1 MNKMLLALFVTDS
14 MLSTVSAWAGKSD
27 QVIMTEA
34 AQNMMTVA
42 EAKQLPDETAVT
54 LSGLIVR
61 KTHKDHFELKDSS
74 GKIGIEADADLWSP
88 IGLKA
93 GDKVKVIG
101 EVDANTGQAT
111 DIDVVQ
117 IGKIENQSGKWT
129 WYNQQ

>member
-1 MNKMLLALFVTDS
+1 MKQMLLVIFMAGLMF
-14 MLSTVSAWAGKSD
+14 STASWAGKSD

-34 AQNMMTVA
+34 AQNMVTVA

-54 LSGLIVR
+54 LSGVIVR

-74 GKIGIEADADLWSP
+74 GKIGIEVDSDLWRP
-88 IGLKA
+88 RGLKA
-93 GDKVKVIG
+93 GDKVKVMG
-101 EVDANTGQAT
+101 EVDTHTGQAA

-117 IGKIENQSGKWT
+117 IGKMDNQSDKWT

>member
-1 MNKMLLALFVTDS
+1 MKKMLLVLFVS
-14 MLSTVSAWAGKSD
+14 GLMFSTTSWAGKSD

-34 AQNMMTVA
+34 AQNMVTVA

-54 LSGLIVR
+54 LSGVIVR

-74 GKIGIEADADLWSP
+74 GKIGIEVDSDLWSP
-88 IGLKA
+88 MGLKA

-117 IGKIENQSGKWT
+117 IGKMENQSGKWT

>member
-1 MNKMLLALFVTDS
+1 MKQMLLVIFISGS
-14 MLSTVSAWAGKSD
+14 MFSTASWAGKSD

-34 AQNMMTVA
+34 AQNMVTVA

-54 LSGLIVR
+54 LSGVIVR

-74 GKIGIEADADLWSP
+74 GKIGIEVDSDLWRP
-88 IGLKA
+88 MGLKA
-93 GDKVKVIG
+93 GDKVKVMG
-101 EVDANTGQAT
+101 EVDTHTGQAT

-117 IGKIENQSGKWT
+117 IGKMDKQSDKWT

>member
-1 MNKMLLALFVTDS
+1 
-14 MLSTVSAWAGKSD
+14 
-27 QVIMTEA
+27 MTEA
-34 AQNMMTVA
+34 AQNMVTVA

-74 GKIGIEADADLWSP
+74 GKIGIE
-88 IGLKA
+88 
-93 GDKVKVIG
+93 
-101 EVDANTGQAT
+101 VDANTGQVT

-117 IGKIENQSGKWT
+117 IGKIDNQSGKWT

>member
-1 MNKMLLALFVTDS
+1 MKQMLLVIFMAGS
-14 MLSTVSAWAGKSD
+14 MFSTASWAGKSD

-34 AQNMMTVA
+34 AQNMVTVA

-54 LSGLIVR
+54 LSGVIVR
-61 KTHKDHFELKDSS
+61 KTHKDHFELKDNS
-74 GKIGIEADADLWSP
+74 GKIGIEVNSDLWSP

-101 EVDANTGQAT
+101 EVDTHTGQAT

-117 IGKIENQSGKWT
+117 IGKMDKQSDKWT

>member
-1 MNKMLLALFVTDS
+1 MKQMLLVIFISGS
-14 MLSTVSAWAGKSD
+14 MFSTASWAGKSD

-34 AQNMMTVA
+34 AQNMVTVA

-54 LSGLIVR
+54 LSGVIVR

-74 GKIGIEADADLWSP
+74 GKIGIEVDSDLWRP
-88 IGLKA
+88 MGLKA
-93 GDKVKVIG
+93 GDKVKVMG
-101 EVDANTGQAT
+101 EVDTHTGQAT

-117 IGKIENQSGKWT
+117 IGKMDNQSDKWT